1 MSTVGDI
8 AAVITAL
15 AVSAAAIGGYIQF
28 VLVRARVAAQFDVEF
43 ELLGSASGQVVGEV
57 SCIVTNLGSN
67 LLLVTRVAFRGQ
79 YSVDGDLDEDLSHNM
94 EPMLSRKLRPG
105 AHDKAAYI
113 TLFPTKGQK
122 IEDPLPIKGQKIK
135 VPPRSVVFP
144 GGTQAY
150 RKPLALPLEARM
162 LGLWAE
168 CDYKVQTGRFT
179 HKLVRLVLRPR
190 KDIDFTLGLR
200 DHQVRRTF
208 SLMPPRG

>member
-1 MSTVGDI
+1 MSTVGDV

-15 AVSAAAIGGYIQF
+15 VVSAAAIGGYIQF
-28 VLVRARVAAQFDVEF
+28 VLVRAKVAAQFDVEF
-43 ELLGSASGQVVGEV
+43 ELLGSVSGQVFGEV
-57 SCIVTNLGSN
+57 NCFVTNLGSN

-79 YSVDGDLDEDLSHNM
+79 YSVDGDLDEDLSRNM

-105 AHDKAAYI
+105 EHGKAAFI
-113 TLFPTKGQK
+113 TLFPPKGQE
-122 IEDPLPIKGQKIK
+122 IGDPP
-135 VPPRSVVFP
+135 VRSVVFP

-162 LGLWAE
+162 LGLWAS
-168 CDYKVQTGRFT
+168 CDYQVQTGRFT
-179 HKLVRLVLRPR
+179 HNLVRLVLRPR

-208 SLMPPRG
+208 SLVPPRG